1 MKAKM
6 IAVAVAG
13 MLVGCGSG
21 GGSVEFQSQKGEPEV
36 LEIAEYQGG
45 VNLESAAVQDENH
58 EFIGSVHGE
67 SLTQDALPEYK
78 IETAKGPSLVQQP
91 SPEFHNQN
99 GQGAVNEVPEAD
111 MSRYGLVQEEKPEFN
126 GAVHGTGL
134 VGGHGDLLIT
144 QHGESLVR
152 YQDVYAE
159 STSKGESV
167 VRYQDAYA
175 ESTDKGDPA
184 FESVEELAICQRD
197 GLQEQESCQAAL
209 SFINTG
215 MSEAKG
221 EFDKD
226 PATFQIR
233 AKGAVAT
240 AEGGIKREMKREPTY
255 AEVIEYLVNSVA
267 EDETMAS
274 RYTAAGYAI
283 AAYYYVRG
291 IPEGHTKT
299 GNPGLCAD
307 KGFCGDE
314 YLKYQWN

>member
-21 GGSVEFQSQKGEPEV
+21 GGSVEFQSQKGDPEV
-36 LEIAEYQGG
+36 LE
-45 VNLESAAVQDENH
+45 V
-58 EFIGSVHGE
+58 
-67 SLTQDALPEYK
+67 LPEFK
-78 IETAKGPSLVQQP
+78 IETAKGEGLVQEQK
-91 SPEFHNQN
+91 PEFQY
-99 GQGAVNEVPEAD
+99 QDALKPVVNEVSEAD
-111 MSRYGLVQEEKPEFN
+111 MSRYGLVEEKPEFT
-126 GAVHGTGL
+126 GAVHGGGQ
-134 VGGHGDLLIT
+134 VGGYGELRIT
-144 QHGESLVR
+144 QHGEGAVNEVTEGGESNGQSLV
-152 YQDVYAE
+152 QE
-159 STSKGESV
+159 ENPEFH
-167 VRYQDAYA
+167 Q
-175 ESTDKGDPA
+175 ENGDPA

-226 PATFQIR
+226 PATFQIQ

-240 AEGGIKREMKREPTY
+240 AEGGIKRATKRDATY
-255 AEVIEYLVNSVA
+255 PEVIEYLVNSVA

-283 AAYYYVRG
+283 ATYYYVRG

>member
-21 GGSVEFQSQKGEPEV
+21 GGSVEFQSQKGDPEV
-36 LEIAEYQGG
+36 LE
-45 VNLESAAVQDENH
+45 V
-58 EFIGSVHGE
+58 
-67 SLTQDALPEYK
+67 LPEFK
-78 IETAKGPSLVQQP
+78 IETAKGEGLVREQK
-91 SPEFHNQN
+91 PEFQY
-99 GQGAVNEVPEAD
+99 QDALKPVVNEVSEAD
-111 MSRYGLVQEEKPEFN
+111 MSRYGLVEEKPEFT
-126 GAVHGTGL
+126 GAVHGEGQVDGYGEL
-134 VGGHGDLLIT
+134 RIT
-144 QHGESLVR
+144 QHGEGAVNEVTEGGESKGQSLV
-152 YQDVYAE
+152 QE
-159 STSKGESV
+159 ENPEFH
-167 VRYQDAYA
+167 Q
-175 ESTDKGDPA
+175 ENGDPA
-184 FESVEELAICQRD
+184 FESVEELAICQRE
-197 GLQEQESCQAAL
+197 GLQEQETCQAAL
-209 SFINTG
+209 AFINTG

-226 PATFQIR
+226 PAAFQIQ
-233 AKGAVAT
+233 AIGAVAT
-240 AEGGIKREMKREPTY
+240 AEGGIKRATKRDATY
-255 AEVIEYLVNSVA
+255 PEVIEYLVNSVA

-283 AAYYYVRG
+283 ATYYYVRG

>member
-21 GGSVEFQSQKGEPEV
+21 GGSVEFQSQKGDPEV
-36 LEIAEYQGG
+36 LE
-45 VNLESAAVQDENH
+45 V
-58 EFIGSVHGE
+58 
-67 SLTQDALPEYK
+67 LPEFK
-78 IETAKGPSLVQQP
+78 IETAKGEGLVQEQK
-91 SPEFHNQN
+91 PEFQY
-99 GQGAVNEVPEAD
+99 QDALKPVVNEVSEAD
-111 MSRYGLVQEEKPEFN
+111 MSRYGLVEEKPEFT
-126 GAVHGTGL
+126 GAVHGGGQ
-134 VGGHGDLLIT
+134 VGGYGELRIT
-144 QHGESLVR
+144 QHGEGAVNEVTEGGESKGQSLVQEENPEFHR
-152 YQDVYAE
+152 E
-159 STSKGESV
+159 N
-167 VRYQDAYA
+167 
-175 ESTDKGDPA
+175 GDPA
-184 FESVEELAICQRD
+184 FESVEELAICQRE
-197 GLQEQESCQAAL
+197 GLQEQETCQAAL

-226 PATFQIR
+226 PATFQIQ

-240 AEGGIKREMKREPTY
+240 AEGGIKRATKRDATY
-255 AEVIEYLVNSVA
+255 PEVIEYLVNSVA

-283 AAYYYVRG
+283 ATYYYVRG

>member
-36 LEIAEYQGG
+36 LEVLPEFKI
-45 VNLESAAVQDENH
+45 ESAK
-58 EFIGSVHGE
+58 GE
-67 SLTQDALPEYK
+67 
-78 IETAKGPSLVQQP
+78 GLVQEQK
-91 SPEFHNQN
+91 PEFQY
-99 GQGAVNEVPEAD
+99 QAALKPAVHDVPPEAD
-111 MSRYGLVQEEKPEFN
+111 MTRYGLVDEKPEFT
-126 GAVHGTGL
+126 GADHGEGQ
-134 VGGHGDLLIT
+134 VGGFGELLIT
-144 QHGESLVR
+144 QHGESAVNE
-152 YQDVYAE
+152 VAE
-159 STSKGESV
+159 GGESKGQPLVQEENPEFH
-167 VRYQDAYA
+167 Q
-175 ESTDKGDPA
+175 ENGDPA
-184 FESVEELAICQRD
+184 FESIEELAICQRE
-197 GLQEQESCQAAL
+197 GLQDQETCQAAL
-209 SFINTG
+209 AFINTG

-226 PATFQIR
+226 PAAFQIQ
-233 AKGAVAT
+233 ANGAVAT
-240 AEGGIKREMKREPTY
+240 AEGGIKRSTKRDATY
-255 AEVIEYLVNSVA
+255 PEVIEYLVNSVA

-283 AAYYYVRG
+283 ATYYYVRG

>member
-21 GGSVEFQSQKGEPEV
+21 GGSVEFQSQKGDPEV
-36 LEIAEYQGG
+36 LE
-45 VNLESAAVQDENH
+45 V
-58 EFIGSVHGE
+58 
-67 SLTQDALPEYK
+67 LPEFK
-78 IETAKGPSLVQQP
+78 IETAKGEGLVQEQK
-91 SPEFHNQN
+91 PEFQY
-99 GQGAVNEVPEAD
+99 QDALKPVVNEVSEAD
-111 MSRYGLVQEEKPEFN
+111 MSRYGLVEEKPEFT
-126 GAVHGTGL
+126 GAVHGGGQ
-134 VGGHGDLLIT
+134 VGGYGELRIT
-144 QHGESLVR
+144 QHGEGAVNEVTEGGESKGQSLV
-152 YQDVYAE
+152 QE
-159 STSKGESV
+159 ENPEFH
-167 VRYQDAYA
+167 Q
-175 ESTDKGDPA
+175 ENGDPA
-184 FESVEELAICQRD
+184 FESVEELAICQRE
-197 GLQEQESCQAAL
+197 GLQEQETCQAAL

-215 MSEAKG
+215 MSEANG

-226 PATFQIR
+226 PATFQIQ

-240 AEGGIKREMKREPTY
+240 AEGGIKRATKRDATY
-255 AEVIEYLVNSVA
+255 PEVIEYLVNSVA
-267 EDETMAS
+267 EDETIAS

-283 AAYYYVRG
+283 ATYYYVRG

>member
-6 IAVAVAG
+6 IAVVVAG
-13 MLVGCGSG
+13 MLVGCGS

-36 LEIAEYQGG
+36 LE
-45 VNLESAAVQDENH
+45 V
-58 EFIGSVHGE
+58 
-67 SLTQDALPEYK
+67 LPEFK
-78 IETAKGPSLVQQP
+78 IETAKGEGLVQEP
-91 SPEFHNQN
+91 KPEFQY
-99 GQGAVNEVPEAD
+99 QDALKPVVNEVSEAD
-111 MSRYGLVQEEKPEFN
+111 MSRYGLVEEKPEFT
-126 GAVHGTGL
+126 GAAHGEGQ
-134 VGGHGDLLIT
+134 VGGYGELRIT
-144 QHGESLVR
+144 QHGEGAVNEVTEGGESKGQSLV
-152 YQDVYAE
+152 QE
-159 STSKGESV
+159 ENPEFH
-167 VRYQDAYA
+167 Q
-175 ESTDKGDPA
+175 ENGDPA
-184 FESVEELAICQRD
+184 FESVEELTICQRE
-197 GLQEQESCQAAL
+197 GLQEQETCQAAL
-209 SFINTG
+209 AFINTG

-226 PATFQIR
+226 PATFQIQ

-255 AEVIEYLVNSVA
+255 PEVIEYLVNSVA

-283 AAYYYVRG
+283 ATYYYVRG
-291 IPEGHTKT
+291 IPEGHAKT